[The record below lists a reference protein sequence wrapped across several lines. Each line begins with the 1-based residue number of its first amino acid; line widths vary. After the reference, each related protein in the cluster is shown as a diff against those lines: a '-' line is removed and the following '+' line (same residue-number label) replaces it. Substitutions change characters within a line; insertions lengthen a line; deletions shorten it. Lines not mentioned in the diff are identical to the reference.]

1 MNLVNLE
8 GRTIAITGAGRGLG
22 AALAMVLADLGARPI
37 LLGRNTGKLDEIAAR
52 IAARGGAVSA
62 VLRCD
67 LGDHASC
74 RAAAGAI
81 AQDHPDCDGLIHN
94 GAMWG
99 EAALAD
105 LPDSD
110 IATIIG
116 SATTG
121 AMVLTRDLVPALKAR
136 PQADV
141 LIVGSIT
148 GLQNVMLRG
157 ASSVFKAAKAAQIG
171 FAEGLTEELMGTSVR
186 VSIVHPGF
194 IHDVMPDEP
203 GWTSPRGAEMPLTN
217 REVVD
222 AITYM
227 LSAPPNV
234 TLRSLTIERSADLLL
249 RTGEG
254 R

>member
-1 MNLVNLE
+1 LTRANQE

-22 AALAMVLADLGARPI
+22 AALAIALADLGARPI
-37 LLGRNTGKLDEIAAR
+37 LLGRNTDRLESIAAR
-52 IAARGGAVSA
+52 IVNRSGVVPAIIQ
-62 VLRCD
+62 CD
-67 LGDHASC
+67 LSAHESC
-74 RAAAGAI
+74 RAAAKKI
-81 AQDHPDCDGLIHN
+81 AQEHPDCSGLIHN

-105 LPDSD
+105 LADAD
-110 IATIIG
+110 IAGIIG
-116 SATTG
+116 SATVG
-121 AMVLTRDLVPALKAR
+121 AMILTRDVVPVLKAR

-141 LIVGSIT
+141 LIVGSIS
-148 GLQNVMLRG
+148 GLPNVMLRG

-194 IHDVMPDEP
+194 IHDVMPDDP
-203 GWTSPRGAEMPLTN
+203 GWDSPRGAETALTN
-217 REVVD
+217 REVID
-222 AITYM
+222 AISYV

-234 TLRSLTIERSADLLL
+234 AIRSLTIERNADFLL
-249 RTGEG
+249 RKGES